1 MSAPSTPRTPLR
13 DRLLDRFLLHG
24 TVVAVE
30 RVAARMRRLRIEGP
44 GLGEADCRPGQ
55 QVRVHVDGLTRRT
68 YSVWRHDP
76 AGAIELCVMEHPEPG
91 PGARWGL
98 AAEAGT
104 RVRLGR
110 PEGSFV
116 PRPEAGFHVFV
127 GEETAMVALGAML
140 AALPGD
146 ASVHGC
152 VETATAEDRLSL
164 AHADRLAWRLRGDAS
179 AAASEGLAEAV
190 RALDLPD
197 DPAGGVAYVAGEART
212 VQLVR
217 NVLVRERGWERRSVL
232 TKPFWSPGK
241 RGME

>member
-1 MSAPSTPRTPLR
+1 MNAPSTQRVALR

-24 TVVAVE
+24 TVVSVE

-44 GLGEADCRPGQ
+44 GLGGTACRPGQ

-68 YSVWRHDP
+68 YSVWHHDP

-91 PGARWGL
+91 PGARWGA
-98 AAEAGT
+98 AAEVGT

-116 PRPEAGFHVFV
+116 LRPEARHHVFV
-127 GEETAMVALGAML
+127 GEETAMPALGAML

-152 VETATAEDRLSL
+152 VETATAEDRLPL
-164 AHADRLAWRLRGDAS
+164 AHADRLAWRLRGGTS

-190 RALDLPD
+190 RALDLPE
-197 DPAGGVAYVAGEART
+197 DPAGGAAYVAGEART

-217 NVLVRERGWERRSVL
+217 GVLVRERGWDRRAVL